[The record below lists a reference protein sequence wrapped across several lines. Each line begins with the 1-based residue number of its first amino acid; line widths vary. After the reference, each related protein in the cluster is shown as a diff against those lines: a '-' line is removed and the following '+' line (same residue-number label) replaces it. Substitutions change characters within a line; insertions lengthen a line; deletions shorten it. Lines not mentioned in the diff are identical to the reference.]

1 MKKILPIAM
10 TKVKNRTI
18 SGYIESWNSEMPNRQ
33 VINWENKYNKVTN
46 FFRKKILSKK
56 DFQKFI
62 FKKSI
67 KHVYIEPFSYCN
79 RKCYFCP
86 NSDLKRLD
94 ENKYLDR
101 NVISKILDDLASI
114 DFSGAMSFHEYNEPL
129 SDKVIYSILEET
141 SKKLKNVEIKLT
153 TNGDYLNEKVLNLLA
168 KYKVSYIKLSLYGPK
183 HGHFEK
189 DEMKKTLEKISKRTK
204 CKIDLLK
211 IESDK
216 TRRHL
221 SAKLVHKDIN
231 IEVFG
236 LDYGDTGFDRGGV
249 VPFSS
254 NLKRIDRVRPCFA
267 PSTELHIDY
276 LGNIKP
282 CCNLTT
288 DREHHKD
295 YIMGNL
301 YDGQD
306 IFDHFLDPTFV
317 KFRNDTLRENPT
329 PDACKACTWPWT

>member
-94 ENKYLDR
+94 ENEYLDR

-141 SKKLKNVEIKLT
+141 SKKLKNVETIYYVRFFNFPEIFNFTKYLT
-153 TNGDYLNEKVLNLLA
+153 
-168 KYKVSYIKLSLYGPK
+168 
-183 HGHFEK
+183 
-189 DEMKKTLEKISKRTK
+189 KI
-204 CKIDLLK
+204 
-211 IESDK
+211 
-216 TRRHL
+216 
-221 SAKLVHKDIN
+221 
-231 IEVFG
+231 
-236 LDYGDTGFDRGGV
+236 
-249 VPFSS
+249 
-254 NLKRIDRVRPCFA
+254 
-267 PSTELHIDY
+267 
-276 LGNIKP
+276 
-282 CCNLTT
+282 
-288 DREHHKD
+288 
-295 YIMGNL
+295 
-301 YDGQD
+301 
-306 IFDHFLDPTFV
+306 
-317 KFRNDTLRENPT
+317 
-329 PDACKACTWPWT
+329 